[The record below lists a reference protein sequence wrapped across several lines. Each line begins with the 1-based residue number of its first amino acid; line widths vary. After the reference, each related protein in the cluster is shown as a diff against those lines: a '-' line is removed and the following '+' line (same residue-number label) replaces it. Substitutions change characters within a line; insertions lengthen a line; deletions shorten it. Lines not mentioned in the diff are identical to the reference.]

1 MVATVS
7 YARADTMFRRS
18 MVWLACLFFVGAIT
32 ALAIAYE
39 RDQPRFSLNPFC
51 GVRFAY
57 RLNVTIEVKGEQYS
71 SAATG
76 ELQNIRISTG
86 GVCRQEIGSV
96 LPFRLSDNRLVVV
109 YAGLCQ
115 AAVKEFAGG
124 QDAEP
129 WDSGPKA
136 ATIDDAFKAAM
147 KEHKKL
153 DIARL
158 CLGIS
163 RDRTGVDRA
172 RYDGYFLDSAD
183 EPKTWRG
190 FSFDRNPYFDGI
202 SETERPHIVS
212 AVAEATNRPPEDL
225 LEKAAPATLKADF
238 KGDWSKSPAWMFFD
252 RRRQHQLSYG
262 EDTLH
267 VSEEPHQVPTA
278 PGFPAAR

>member
-1 MVATVS
+1 
-7 YARADTMFRRS
+7 
-18 MVWLACLFFVGAIT
+18 
-32 ALAIAYE
+32 
-39 RDQPRFSLNPFC
+39 
-51 GVRFAY
+51 
-57 RLNVTIEVKGEQYS
+57 LNVTIEVKGEQYS

-76 ELQNIRISTG
+76 ELQNIRITTG

-109 YAGLCQ
+109 DASLCR

-124 QDAEP
+124 QDAES

-136 ATIDDAFKAAM
+136 GTIDDAFKAAM
-147 KEHKKL
+147 KVRKKL
-153 DIARL
+153 HIARL

-172 RYDGYFLDSAD
+172 RYDGFFLDSAD
-183 EPKTWRG
+183 EPQTWRG

-202 SETERPHIVS
+202 SEPERPRIVS

-225 LEKAAPATLKADF
+225 LEKVAPATLKADF
-238 KGDWSKSPAWMFFD
+238 KGDWSKSPAWMFLD

-262 EDTLH
+262 DDMSH

-278 PGFPAAR
+278 PGFPGTR

>member
-1 MVATVS
+1 
-7 YARADTMFRRS
+7 MFRRFRLLI
-18 MVWLACLFFVGAIT
+18 VCLVCIGAI
-32 ALAIAYE
+32 AAMAVAYE
-39 RDQPRFSLNPFC
+39 RDQPRFSINPFC

-57 RLNVTIEVKGEQYS
+57 RLDVTIEVKGEQYS

-76 ELQNIRISTG
+76 ELQHIRIRTG
-86 GVCRQEIGSV
+86 GTCVQTVGSI

-109 YAGLCQ
+109 YAGLCP

-124 QDAEP
+124 HDAEP

-136 ATIDDAFKAAM
+136 DTIDDAFKSAM
-147 KEHKKL
+147 KDHKKL
-153 DIARL
+153 NIARL

-163 RDRTGVDRA
+163 RDRTGVDKA

-183 EPKTWRG
+183 EPQTWRG
-190 FSFDRNPYFDGI
+190 FSFDRYPYFDGI
-202 SETERPHIVS
+202 SEPERPRIVS

-225 LEKAAPATLKADF
+225 LEKVAPATLKTDF

-262 EDTLH
+262 EDMFH
-267 VSEEPHQVPTA
+267 VSEEPHQIPTA
-278 PGFPAAR
+278 PGFPTNTR